1 MVLRLAPVWFFVPR
15 QQWAEMSVEQGPVDR
30 TGKLMCAVLLLETF
44 SGSILTRHKLSSLS
58 SSICYF
64 YLFITCIFPSGIV
77 LIHVTHHY
85 LF

>member
-1 MVLRLAPVWFFVPR
+1 MVFVPS
-15 QQWAEMSVEQGPVDR
+15 QQCAEMFAERGPQKAENRVDS
-30 TGKLMCAVLLLETF
+30 TGKLMCAVLLLG
-44 SGSILTRHKLSSLS
+44 SSILTRHKLSSLS

-77 LIHVTHHY
+77 LIHVTHHH